1 MSRYRYNEKAYFE
14 MVHKYEVKIRKL
26 EKQIEELESNYDNR
40 NRVRNI
46 LDNNR
51 LDSDSR
57 QVVSRT

>member
-1 MSRYRYNEKAYFE
+1 MSLRYNEKAYFE
-14 MVHKYEVKIRKL
+14 MVYRYENKIRKL

-57 QVVSRT
+57 QVVSRA